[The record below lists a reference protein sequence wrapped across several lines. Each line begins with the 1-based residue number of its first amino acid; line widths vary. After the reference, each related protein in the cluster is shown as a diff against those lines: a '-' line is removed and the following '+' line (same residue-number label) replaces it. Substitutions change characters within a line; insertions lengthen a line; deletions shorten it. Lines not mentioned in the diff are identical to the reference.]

1 MKEYFGDSTGRYYSD
16 VMDIAD
22 IRPLLCDRCLAIF
35 ERHVPGDGAEFCRKC
50 EAKLTA
56 VLDAARE
63 LRNGIDLGERMVRGE
78 IPRRLFAVSWP

>member
-35 ERHVPGDGAEFCRKC
+35 ERHVSGDGAEFCRS
-50 EAKLTA
+50 
-56 VLDAARE
+56 
-63 LRNGIDLGERMVRGE
+63 VRRSSR
-78 IPRRLFAVSWP
+78 PSWMRRAN